1 MGGSPAPFPPPRH
14 PPVTTIAPD
23 APAPYA
29 PPAHRPAGTPTY
41 APPALPAPWSPAL
54 RVGFRFSAAWL
65 LLVTDLFGAFGQLPG
80 VRSVAGKLGEGEA
93 KLLEWVGARVL
104 HTAHPAVSLPNGAGD
119 KTVFWVDQLVT
130 LVLAVVVAIV
140 WTALDRRRTEYR
152 KAHDWLRAH
161 VRFTLGA
168 IMLGYGAYKIVQ
180 LQFPPPMLSALIR
193 PYGESSPMGILWKL
207 MGHSYG
213 YNLFTGLAEAVPAAL
228 LFWRRTTTLGALL
241 MVAALANVVAMN
253 LAFDVTVKG
262 FSIQLLLMAGFLL
275 LPELRRLWDAVV
287 MQRAVPGR
295 PRRELFERPRL
306 RLATRALGTLTGLWF
321 IGSTFWGAWSAWSQ
335 RTPDAAVPLLGIYD
349 VESFVRNGVERPPL
363 LTDTVRWRRLV
374 VDRRQRATIQSMS
387 DSMRHYRAEL
397 DTTRRVLTL
406 FPPRDSDARIDVAYV
421 REGDDRLRLVGVS
434 GTDSVRALLR
444 RIDHTRFT
452 LLARGREFR
461 WVQNDNF
468 NR

>member
-1 MGGSPAPFPPPRH
+1 M
-14 PPVTTIAPD
+14 TTIAPD
-23 APAPYA
+23 AVAPYA
-29 PPAHRPAGTPTY
+29 PPAP
-41 APPALPAPWSPAL
+41 PAPWSPAL
-54 RVGFRFSAAWL
+54 RLGFRFSAAWL

-80 VRSVAGKLGEGEA
+80 LSWISGKLGEGEA
-93 KLLEWVGARVL
+93 KLLEWVGASVL
-104 HTAHPAVSLPNGAGD
+104 HTASPAVSLPNGAGD
-119 KTVFWVDQLVT
+119 KTVFWVDQFVT
-130 LVLAVVVAIV
+130 LVLAVVVAVI

-168 IMLGYGAYKIVQ
+168 IMLGYGAYKIIQ

-253 LAFDVTVKG
+253 LAYDVTVKG

-295 PRRELFERPRL
+295 PRGELFERPRL
-306 RLATRALGTLTGLWF
+306 RLASRVLGTLAGLWF
-321 IGSTFWGAWSAWSQ
+321 IGSTFWGAWSGWKQ
-335 RTPDAAVPLLGIYD
+335 RTPDAQVPLLGIYD
-349 VESFVRNGVERPPL
+349 VETFARNGVELPPL
-363 LTDTVRWRRLV
+363 TTDTVRWRRLV
-374 VDRRQRATIQSMS
+374 VDRRGLFVVQAMT
-387 DSMRHYRAEL
+387 DSLLRFRGRV
-397 DTTRRVLTL
+397 DTTARAITF
-406 FPPRDSDARIDVAYV
+406 FPPADSTTRTTLRYV